1 MVIYKFGGASVKNGG
16 GVENLKNILAS
27 RNEVGVVVLSA
38 FGKTTNQLEE
48 LVQHIHRGQQQAFD
62 SKLRQIKDYH
72 WQIIDALFDEK
83 DPVRE
88 IAEGYFSQL
97 QETFGHRWDDYDF
110 LYDQVICTGELLS
123 TTVVSAYLNR
133 AGLKSRWVDIRTCLI
148 TDELYREARVDWSQ
162 TQPLMEDAFQ
172 PAPGEV
178 ILTQGFIGG
187 TRDGWSTS
195 LGREGSDYTAAI
207 VANILDA
214 SRVVIW
220 KDVPGVLNADP
231 RFFAGAEK
239 LEKISY
245 QEALELSYYGAKIIH
260 PKTIKPLQNKGI
272 PLNVRSFIEP
282 EQPGT
287 WISTHKAYDGD
298 KPIFILKPRQVL
310 ISILPKDFS
319 FVVEERLSKIY
330 GLFAKHRLQVNM
342 MQNSALNFSVCLDEH
357 PRKVEG
363 LMDDL
368 KKEFRVLYNKDLQLI
383 TIRHYNEQVLH
394 TIQEGRRVLVEQ
406 RSRHTA
412 QFLMESSGQ
421 DIEGS

>member
-1 MVIYKFGGASVKNGG
+1 MVIYKFGGASVKNPE
-16 GVENLKNILAS
+16 GVENLKNILVS
-27 RNEVGVVVLSA
+27 QNEAGVVVLSA
-38 FGKTTNQLEE
+38 FGKTTNQLEK
-48 LVQHIHRGQQQAFD
+48 LIQHIHRHDQPAFD
-62 SKLRQIKDYH
+62 ERLRQIKDYH
-72 WQIIDALFDEK
+72 WQIMDALFDEK

-88 IAEGYFSQL
+88 VAESYFAQL
-97 QETFGHRWDDYDF
+97 QEAFGQQREDFDF

-123 TTVVSAYLNR
+123 TTIVSAYLNR
-133 AGLKSRWVDIRTCLI
+133 AGVNCRWVDVRNCLI
-148 TDELYREARVDWSQ
+148 TDDLYREARIDWLQ
-162 TQPLMEDAFQ
+162 THPLVEDVFQ

-187 TRDGWSTS
+187 TRAGWSTS

-207 VANILDA
+207 LANILKA
-214 SRVVIW
+214 SKVVIW

-231 RFFAGAEK
+231 RFFSGAEK

-260 PKTIKPLQNKGI
+260 PKTIKPLQNRGI

-287 WISTHKAYDGD
+287 WISTQEAYDGD
-298 KPIFILKPRQVL
+298 KPIYILKPRQVL

-342 MQNSALNFSVCLDEH
+342 MQNSALNFTVCLDEH
-357 PRKVEG
+357 PRKVEK
-363 LMDDL
+363 LMEDL
-368 KKEFRVLYNKDLQLI
+368 KKEFRVLYNNNLQLS
-383 TIRHYNEQVLH
+383 TVRHYNEKVLDS
-394 TIQEGRRVLVEQ
+394 IQQGRRVLVEQ

-412 QFLMESSGQ
+412 QFLMESS
-421 DIEGS
+421 DRYIEGS

>member
-1 MVIYKFGGASVKNGG
+1 MKNPE
-16 GVENLKNILAS
+16 GVENLKNILVS
-27 RNEVGVVVLSA
+27 RNEAGVMVLSA

-48 LVQHIHRGQQQAFD
+48 LVQHIHRHDRQAFD
-62 SKLRQIKDYH
+62 DRLRQIKDYH
-72 WQIIDALFDEK
+72 WQIMDALFDEK

-88 IAEGYFSQL
+88 VAGGYFLQL
-97 QETFGHRWDDYDF
+97 QEAFDHHREDYDF

-123 TTVVSAYLNR
+123 TSIVSAYLNR
-133 AGLKSRWVDIRTCLI
+133 AGVNCRWVDVRNCLI
-148 TDELYREARVDWSQ
+148 TDDLYREARVDWLQ
-162 TQPLMEDAFQ
+162 TQPLVEDVFQ
-172 PAPGEV
+172 AAPGEV

-187 TRDGWSTS
+187 TRAGWSTS

-207 VANILDA
+207 LANILNA
-214 SRVVIW
+214 SQVVIW

-231 RFFAGAEK
+231 RFFSGAEK

-245 QEALELSYYGAKIIH
+245 HEALELSYYGAKIIH

-287 WISTHKAYDGD
+287 WISTQEAYDGD
-298 KPIFILKPRQVL
+298 KPIYILKPRQVL

-342 MQNSALNFSVCLDEH
+342 MQNSALNFTVCLDEH
-357 PRKVEG
+357 PRKVEQ
-363 LMDDL
+363 LMEDL
-368 KKEFRVLYNKDLQLI
+368 KKEFRVLYNKNLQLI
-383 TIRHYNEQVLH
+383 TVRHYNDKVLDS
-394 TIQEGRRVLVEQ
+394 IQQGRSVLVEQ

-412 QFLMESSGQ
+412 QFLMESS
-421 DIEGS
+421 DRYIEGS